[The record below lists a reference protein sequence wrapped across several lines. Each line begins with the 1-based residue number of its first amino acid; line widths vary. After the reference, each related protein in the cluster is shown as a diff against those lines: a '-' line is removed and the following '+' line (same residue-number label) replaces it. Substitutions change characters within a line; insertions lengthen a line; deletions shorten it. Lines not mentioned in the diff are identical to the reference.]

1 MRKFLSSS
9 CLACGLVLGSLVSG
23 GQGVAQAADA
33 CGNIS
38 ISSAS
43 WQSAELLASLDKF
56 ILDHGYGCNSE
67 IIIGDSMVLST
78 TMVEKGTPEIV
89 PEGWFNQIPPIVKQ
103 AIERGDLIGA
113 ADVFENGAVHGW
125 WIPKYTAEAYPDI
138 KTIDDALKH
147 PELFPGSEDSS
158 RGAVHN
164 GPTSWF
170 ATTVTGQLY
179 KAYGGDTAGF
189 TLVDPGS
196 AAGLD
201 GSLIRAYERGEH
213 WLGYYWAPS
222 SILGKY
228 DMVRL
233 GFGVDHD
240 AAEWA
245 RCTSV
250 PECADPKRNTW
261 PHDRVLTIITKEFSQ
276 RAGADILAYLNS
288 RTWDDGTINTLL
300 AWMTDNQA
308 TGDEAAV
315 HFLKNYQTIWTKW
328 VSVQAAEKIKAAL

>member
-1 MRKFLSSS
+1 MKKLFAST
-9 CLACGLVLGSLVSG
+9 CLACGLMIG
-23 GQGVAQAADA
+23 GLMGVGQAQGV

-56 ILDHGYGCNSE
+56 ILDNGYGCNSE

-78 TMVEKGTPEIV
+78 TMVEKGSPELV
-89 PEGWFNQIPPIVKQ
+89 PEGWFNQMPPIVKQ
-103 AIERGDLIGA
+103 AMERGDLIAA
-113 ADVFENGAVHGW
+113 ADVFESGAVHGW
-125 WIPKYTAEAYPDI
+125 WIPKHTADAYPEI
-138 KTIDDALKH
+138 KTIEDALKH

-158 RGAVHN
+158 KGTVHN

-170 ATTVTGQLY
+170 ATDVTRQLY
-179 KAYGGDTAGF
+179 KAYNGDAAGF

-201 GSLIRAYERGEH
+201 GSLIRAYERGEN
-213 WLGYYWAPS
+213 WLGYYWGPS
-222 SILGKY
+222 SMLGKY
-228 DMVRL
+228 EMVRL

-250 PECADPKRNTW
+250 PQCADPKPNAW
-261 PHDRVLTIITKEFSQ
+261 PHDRVLTIVTKEFSG
-276 RAGADILAYLNS
+276 RAGEDITAYLNK
-288 RTWDDGTINTLL
+288 RTWDDATINALL

-308 TGDEAAV
+308 TGDEAAL
-315 HFLKNYQTIWTKW
+315 HFLHNYEPVWTEW
-328 VSVQAAEKIKAAL
+328 VSSEAAEKIKAAL

>member
-1 MRKFLSSS
+1 MKKLFTSAA
-9 CLACGLVLGSLVSG
+9 LALALCVGTAAS
-23 GQGVAQAADA
+23 QAPAQTTG

-56 ILDHGYGCNSE
+56 ILDNGYGCNSE

-78 TMVEKGTPEIV
+78 TMVERGTPELV
-89 PEGWFNQIPPIVKQ
+89 PEGWFNQMPPITKQ
-103 AIERGDLIGA
+103 ALESGDLIGA
-113 ADVFENGAVHGW
+113 ADVFESGAVHGL
-125 WIPKYTAEAYPDI
+125 WIPKYTADAHPDI

-170 ATTVTGQLY
+170 ATTIVGQLY
-179 KAYGGDTAGF
+179 KAYGGDAAGF

-201 GSLIRAYERGEH
+201 GSLIRAYERGEN

-228 DMVRL
+228 EMVRL
-233 GFGVDHD
+233 QSGVEHD
-240 AAEWA
+240 ADEWA

-250 PECADPKRNTW
+250 PECAVPKRNTW
-261 PHDRVLTIITKEFSQ
+261 PHDRVLTVITKEFSQ

-288 RTWDDGTINTLL
+288 RSWDDSTINTLL

-308 TGDEAAV
+308 TGDEAALY
-315 HFLKNYQTIWTKW
+315 FLRNYQPIWTKW
-328 VSVQAAEKIKAAL
+328 VSADAAEKIKAAL